1 MTFALFLAGGLGL
14 DRVGML
20 KDFSFSWISA
30 MFSFLRRSH
39 SVRGGSLL
47 LPLPLAICF
56 PKKGPVELVLYK
68 DE

>member
-39 SVRGGSLL
+39 SVRGDPYYFLFR
-47 LPLPLAICF
+47 LPFVFL
-56 PKKGPVELVLYK
+56 KK
-68 DE
+68 DM

>member
-30 MFSFLRRSH
+30 MFSFLHRSH

-56 PKKGPVELVLYK
+56 PEKGPVELVLYK